1 MAHVRRLVS
10 VVAMSAALALAVAG
24 CRKDAPPQA
33 APPPPPP
40 PPAAPKAPPPPPPP
54 PAAPKP
60 AAAAPALTEAE
71 IFAKKT
77 LDQLNAER
85 PLTDVFFDYDQWA
98 VRDDSRAPL
107 QANSEWLKKWANTR
121 ITIEGHADARGSSEY
136 NLALGSRRA
145 AAVKEYL
152 LTLGVAD
159 NRITVVSKGEEQP
172 FCTDENEG
180 CWRQNRRGHFVITA
194 K

>member
-1 MAHVRRLVS
+1 MAHVRRFVS
-10 VVAMSAALALAVAG
+10 VVALSATLAFALAG
-24 CRKDAPPQA
+24 CAKETPPQA

-54 PAAPKP
+54 PAPAP
-60 AAAAPALTEAE
+60 AAAPAPLTEAE

-98 VRDDSRAPL
+98 VRDDARAPL
-107 QANSEWLKKWANTR
+107 QGNSEWLKKWGSTR

>member
-77 LDQLNAER
+77 LEQLNAER
-85 PLTDVFFDYDQWA
+85 PLTDVYFDYDQWA

-107 QANSEWLKKWANTR
+107 QANSEWLKKWASTR

>member
-1 MAHVRRLVS
+1 VY
-10 VVAMSAALALAVAG
+10 
-24 CRKDAPPQA
+24 
-33 APPPPPP
+33 
-40 PPAAPKAPPPPPPP
+40 
-54 PAAPKP
+54 
-60 AAAAPALTEAE
+60 
-71 IFAKKT
+71 
-77 LDQLNAER
+77 
-85 PLTDVFFDYDQWA
+85 FDYDQWA
-98 VRDDSRAPL
+98 VRDDARAPL
-107 QANSEWLKKWANTR
+107 QANSEWLKKWGSTR
-121 ITIEGHADARGSSEY
+121 MTIEGHADARGSSEY

-172 FCTDENEG
+172 FCTEENEG